1 MACKRLVM
9 MPGLSPCVNN
19 TGLAMAD
26 VNLISER
33 FIDSKLSL
41 LLNSSLPQLTCLSTN
56 IGTGIAELSRTI
68 RRSSAKRRHVI
79 CEEQS

>member
-19 TGLAMAD
+19 TGLAMVD
-26 VNLISER
+26 VNLISEHY
-33 FIDSKLSL
+33 IDSKLSP

-56 IGTGIAELSRTI
+56 VGTGIADLSRVI
-68 RRSSAKRRHVI
+68 RRSSA
-79 CEEQS
+79 